1 MTTRSVWR
9 ASVTSAL
16 TAMLASTAAL
26 AQQRIGLIHGFN
38 SSGSTWQLTEQ
49 RLVQE
54 FGSRIQVYR
63 PNLPDNSTYEAQGV
77 VLAYNTAGWPNG
89 GIFVGHSNGGI
100 ASRMASRYAPATHR
114 GIVTVGTPHGGAPLF
129 GNAGAVAG
137 LVMQTGVE
145 LAHPISHFNTIL
157 GGADNQTTLVWIE
170 ALTYTGLLAQATS
183 FVVDGFLGLMSGE
196 LRTQMAPGSAFNAN
210 LNHDTTLTREAAE
223 MPQGRFGIMSVVPQI
238 GGYLC
243 GLWASQSS
251 CAYAQYA
258 LADLYEATYWYYL
271 LYSNPQNAAMEYQAH
286 YFAFEWMY
294 GTMALWHLDE
304 VYCGLYTGVPY
315 SCVGDSVVGLE
326 KAMYPGVPQRVVNN
340 GPNHFGETASLE
352 VHERIAELFRAGAPL
367 AIP

>member
-1 MTTRSVWR
+1 MIASRMLSAR
-9 ASVTSAL
+9 AAF
-16 TAMLASTAAL
+16 AMAVALASRTAD

-100 ASRMASRYAPATHR
+100 ASRMASRYSPATHR

-137 LVMQTGVE
+137 LVMSTGVE

-170 ALTYTGLLAQATS
+170 ALTYTGVLAQATA

-210 LNHDTTLTREAAE
+210 LNHDTTLTREATE
-223 MPQGRFGIMSVVPQI
+223 MPQGRHGIMSVVPQI

-243 GLWASQSS
+243 GLWMSQTG
-251 CAYAQYA
+251 CAYVQYA
-258 LADLYEATYWYYL
+258 LADLYEATYWHYL
-271 LYSNPQNAAMEYQAH
+271 LYRNPGNLAMEYQAH
-286 YFAFEWMY
+286 FFAFEWLY
-294 GTMALWHLDE
+294 GTMALWNLDE
-304 VYCGLYTGVPY
+304 VYCELYTGVPY

-326 KAMYPGVPQRVVNN
+326 KAIYPGGGLLTVPD
-340 GPNHFGETASLE
+340 GPNHFGETSSDL
-352 VHERIAELFRAGAPL
+352 VYQRMAGLLRSGGPL
-367 AIP
+367 AVP